1 VPRLML
7 PSLLAVVVALL
18 AACGSRQG
26 SNGPAGGE
34 PPPQV
39 VLHGVQLQAFEGEK
53 LVLAGRAERL
63 TYQRSEGAMTA
74 TNSLLRLPGRRD
86 TERAPSG
93 PRGGME
99 IRAPVM
105 EGSLSSRQL
114 VASGGV
120 VIRTADG
127 MVGRAPRATYDAP
140 AQAARGREGV
150 AVQGPDY
157 ALRAD
162 SFDLSF
168 PDGTFTFE
176 GSVQTVVGGAK

>member
-1 VPRLML
+1 VTRLL
-7 PSLLAVVVALL
+7 LSSLLVLL
-18 AACGSRQG
+18 ATACGPR
-26 SNGPAGGE
+26 NGPAGATE

-39 VLHGVQLQAFEGEK
+39 VLYGVQIQSFEGDR

-63 TYQRSEGAMTA
+63 TYQRSEGAVTA
-74 TNSLLRLPGRRD
+74 TNTLLRMPGQRD
-86 TERAPSG
+86 PQRASSS

-99 IRAPVM
+99 IRAPLM
-105 EGSLSSRQL
+105 EGSLASHQL
-114 VASGGV
+114 TASGGV

-127 MVGRAPRATYDAP
+127 MVARTPRATYDAP
-140 AQAARGREGV
+140 AQHARGREGV

-168 PDGTFTFE
+168 ADETFTFE
-176 GSVQTVVGGAK
+176 GSTQTVVGGAK

>member
-1 VPRLML
+1 MPRLL
-7 PSLLAVVVALL
+7 LLSSLLALL
-18 AACGSRQG
+18 AACGPRRDG
-26 SNGPAGGE
+26 AGASE

-39 VLHGVQLQAFEGEK
+39 VLRGVQLQSFEGDQ

-63 TYQRSEGAMTA
+63 TYQRSEGAVMA
-74 TNSLLRLPGRRD
+74 TNTLLRMPGRRD
-86 TERAPSG
+86 TERMPSAPQ
-93 PRGGME
+93 GGME

-120 VIRTADG
+120 VVRTADG
-127 MVGRAPRATYDAP
+127 LVARTPRGTYDA
-140 AQAARGREGV
+140 AGKKAGGREGV

-162 SFDLSF
+162 TFELSF
-168 PDGTFTFE
+168 PDGNFTFE
-176 GSVQTVVGGAK
+176 GATETVVGGAK